1 MWRYFSRYLRLHPR
15 YYIYYILK
23 NEKLNNA
30 KMVDSINNKKA
41 LLENERCMLQ
51 MRSFYLVHL
60 VPSKIYELK

>member
-41 LLENERCMLQ
+41 LLGACC
-51 MRSFYLVHL
+51 
-60 VPSKIYELK
+60 K